1 MAPTQQTKLRSGDA
15 PNQPDEVPTGDMQSP
30 FPPAVETPTRPH
42 VLVTWYIEACKRS
55 PGFRKVSK
63 LVMYQLMARFAP
75 QRDWTFMNYGFTSL
89 NGDPAPLDTLQPE
102 EEPNRYCIQLYHHV
116 VSAVPV
122 EDRRLLEVGSGRGG
136 GAHFIKRHLHPD
148 EMVGV
153 DFSREAVALCQRTY
167 KVPGLRFVHGDAED
181 LPFDD
186 ASFDAVVNVES
197 SHCYSSMDRFLSQV
211 VRVLR
216 PGGHFLFADFREAQ
230 EIPVLARQI
239 ADSGLEVV
247 RYQDITRNIVAA
259 LDADQARKS
268 AQIRAAAP
276 RWLVGFFGE
285 FSGAPGSRIHER
297 FRTADEIYVSY
308 ALRKADA

>member
-1 MAPTQQTKLRSGDA
+1 MNHTTQKNARLHPHPTSPAADA
-15 PNQPDEVPTGDMQSP
+15 GVPVQPAELAGRPN
-30 FPPAVETPTRPH
+30 A
-42 VLVTWYIEACKRS
+42 LVTFYIEACKRS
-55 PGFRKVSK
+55 PGFRKLSK

-89 NGDPAPLDTLQPE
+89 NGGTPPTDSLALRSE

-116 VSAVPV
+116 VSAIDV
-122 EDRRLLEVGSGRGG
+122 ENRRLLEVGSGRGG
-136 GAHFIKRHLHPD
+136 GAEFIKRHMNPE

-153 DFSREAVALCQRTY
+153 DFSRQAVALCQRTY
-167 KVPGLRFVHGDAED
+167 KLPGLRFVHGDAED

-230 EIPVLARQI
+230 EIPLLAQQI
-239 ADSGLEVV
+239 AASGLEIV
-247 RYQDITRNIVAA
+247 RHQDITRNIVAA
-259 LDADQARKS
+259 LDADQARKN

-276 RWLVGFFGE
+276 RWLVGFFEE
-285 FSGAPGSRIHER
+285 FSGAPGSRIHDR
-297 FRTADEIYVSY
+297 FRTGDEIYVSY
-308 ALRKADA
+308 VLRKE